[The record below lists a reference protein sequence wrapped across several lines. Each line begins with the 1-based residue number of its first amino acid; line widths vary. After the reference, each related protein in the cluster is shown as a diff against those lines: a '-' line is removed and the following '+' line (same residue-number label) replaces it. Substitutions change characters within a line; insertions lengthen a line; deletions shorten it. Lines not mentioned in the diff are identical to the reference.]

1 MGEIVPAS
9 LTLATF
15 NMHMGVDGWGRPYDV
30 AGQCRALDADVLVL
44 QESWAPEDGSPSTA
58 ERIASA
64 VGYDIVAEVALARGK
79 LFSPHPSAGDRWGPS
94 LSRPAR
100 RSASTGSGG
109 PRPMSRGD
117 RSFARGRWG
126 MAVLARIPVHDVS
139 VIPLG
144 KLRRDPARRALIRC
158 IADLEGGP
166 LTILGTHMA
175 HITHGSH
182 AQYRLLG
189 TKLPPVTTAAVLT
202 GDMNLWGPA
211 GELVRPRVAA
221 GDHRQDLA
229 GPAPAQPARP
239 HDGHTTGIGARGPYR
254 RVRRLRPSAGGGH
267 PGRDLSGTRRAGRGG
282 ARRGGRVTF
291 LP

>member
-30 AGQCRALDADVLVL
+30 AGQCLALDADVLVL
-44 QESWAPEDGSPSTA
+44 QESWSPEDGSPSTA
-58 ERIASA
+58 GRIASA
-64 VGYDIVAEVALARGK
+64 IGYDIVAEVSLARGK

-94 LSRPAR
+94 LIQTRKTLR
-100 RSASTGSGG
+100 IDGERWASTHE
-109 PRPMSRGD
+109 PDD

-144 KLRRDPARRALIRC
+144 KLRRDPARRALISC
-158 IADLEGGP
+158 VADLEGGP

-202 GDMNLWGPA
+202 GDMNLWGPPVSSYVRGWRRGIIGRTWPAPRPHSQLDHMMVTPPVSVLEAHIGEFA
-211 GELVRPRVAA
+211 GS
-221 GDHRQDLA
+221 DHRPVVATLA
-229 GPAPAQPARP
+229 
-239 HDGHTTGIGARGPYR
+239 
-254 RVRRLRPSAGGGH
+254 
-267 PGRDLSGTRRAGRGG
+267 
-282 ARRGGRVTF
+282 VT
-291 LP
+291 